1 MADENAHSASEDED
15 ESSTSDNDDDN
26 SEPSVELLVTG
37 RTKRA
42 GAGSRIQKLIEQE
55 EDELA
60 EYIKKNADDVD
71 SEEDIDFV
79 GDEDEAISDAELD
92 SSSDDEDQGPSKV
105 DDDLEGEKQ
114 LRKQERAEKQ
124 RKRKTQAGFQAP
136 STVRKKTRVDAN
148 AALPSILP
156 TTPAPKPKPKKKA
169 DRVSWIPNVDEGA
182 VRSSSRKQ
190 TVKNKETIHLRMAE
204 KEKQRLKQTKHMEEA
219 ERKRRAAKAPPM
231 TQAERMAEAA
241 RVERKN
247 AKSLNRWEESERK
260 RAELQKAKLEA
271 LHTRQLQGPVITWWS
286 GLARWVN
293 GRLSQVGIREI
304 RDAEKHAEARKAGHT
319 SNDHTGNGPVGNGHT
334 SNDHMRTGHTGNDHT
349 SNGAPHSHPANGF
362 SPLENPVGFTVMQT
376 QPNPVF
382 QDAVEPPPLEHIDP
396 PIHPGFE
403 PTQGLGLLDGIHYYA
418 SLPPQTDISNGTDHG
433 HPPPSTE
440 EQYPLESQDQMGPDP
455 IEHPAAFVEKATSPI
470 RPEPVLV
477 IPPQPP
483 LGPMIELA
491 SRSLVALRNI
501 DNSVMNIPELQ
512 NSVLL
517 KKRNNKLQSEYYNE
531 ATKATISS

>member
-15 ESSTSDNDDDN
+15 ESSTSDSDDNN

-37 RTKRA
+37 RAKRA
-42 GAGSRIQKLIEQE
+42 GAGNRIQRLIEQE

-114 LRKQERAEKQ
+114 LRKQERADKQ

-136 STVRKKTRVDAN
+136 GTLRKKCKVDAN
-148 AALPSILP
+148 GIVASGLP

-231 TQAERMAEAA
+231 TQAERIAEAA

-260 RAELQKAKLEA
+260 RAEVQKAKLEA

-293 GRLSQVGIREI
+293 GRLSQVGVREI
-304 RDAEKHAEARKAGHT
+304 RDAEKQAEARKTGYITNGNTSNDHTSNGHT
-319 SNDHTGNGPVGNGHT
+319 SNDHTRNGHIGT
-334 SNDHMRTGHTGNDHT
+334 EHA
-349 SNGAPHSHPANGF
+349 SNGAPNSHSTNGL
-362 SPLENPVGFTVMQT
+362 SPIGNHEGSTATQT
-376 QPNPVF
+376 QPAPAF
-382 QDAVEPPPLEHIDP
+382 QDVVAPPPLEHIDP
-396 PIHPGFE
+396 PIHPEFE
-403 PTQGLGLLDGIHYYA
+403 PTPGLGLLDGIHYYA

-440 EQYPLESQDQMGPDP
+440 GQYPLESHDHMGPDP

-477 IPPQPP
+477 TPPQPP
-483 LGPMIELA
+483 PGPMIELA

-501 DNSVMNIPELQ
+501 DNSAMNIPELQ

-517 KKRNNKLQSEYYNE
+517 KKRNNKLQSG
-531 ATKATISS
+531 